1 MIIPFLLI
9 FYCMFFIC
17 ACLTIGENMREN
29 HFIIDFYKELY
40 ANKNLFGKICATIL
54 SILSIPAAI
63 MLYIIDKIFT
73 ICFIIHELGIKKD
86 KKEGTDND

>member
-40 ANKNLFGKICATIL
+40 ANKNLFGKICATI
-54 SILSIPAAI
+54 
-63 MLYIIDKIFT
+63 
-73 ICFIIHELGIKKD
+73 CFIIHELGIKKD